1 MLGVGRILE
10 LHRPARRFRP
20 SRIRPVPPGRHWC
33 PRAPRRCRRAR
44 PRHRRIGCR
53 CHGWRR
59 NCRRQPPCHCR
70 CRCHCPRRRCCPHH
84 SHCRRFRSRRDCR
97 FRHRRRRPG
106 RSGDQVRPVPR
117 GRCRQARGQA
127 GAGTRRREEVAP
139 PASADGGEV
148 EMQRPGALLWTMAI
162 LAADTNHEP
171 VPVTSPQPAAAARS
185 SCGRRHGRRA
195 RRPGLP
201 RHRGSRCA

>member
-70 CRCHCPRRRCCPHH
+70 FHCPRRRCCPHH
-84 SHCRRFRSRRDCR
+84 PIPIAAVSVPAVIAVSAIVGE
-97 FRHRRRRPG
+97 G
-106 RSGDQVRPVPR
+106 RSGQAIKC
-117 GRCRQARGQA
+117 GRCQEG
-127 GAGTRRREEVAP
+127 GAGKREGKQAQGR
-139 PASADGGEV
+139 GGEK
-148 EMQRPGALLWTMAI
+148 QSRRPPPPM
-162 LAADTNHEP
+162 AADTNHEP

-185 SCGRRHGRRA
+185 SCGRRRGRRP

-201 RHRGSRCA
+201 LHRGSRCA